1 MKTIKKILITNGCI
15 LALPLIV
22 VLGYLVIGLLIGLLT
37 FIAPAI
43 GGVYILLLFFCCIC
57 VWLSK
62 KDE

>member
-1 MKTIKKILITNGCI
+1 MKTIKKILITIGCI
-15 LALPLIV
+15 LALPIIV
-22 VLGYLVIGLLIGLLT
+22 VLGYLVIGLLT

-43 GGVYILLLFFCCIC
+43 AGVYILLLFFCCIC